1 MTEQTE
7 NSAYH
12 AQEGRSMTAAA
23 SKTPP
28 RKAGTFTRRI
38 GATTYRVRVH
48 YSKTS
53 KETVEEK
60 IARLVRGEAQQYG
73 RGITS

>member
-1 MTEQTE
+1 MTEQTA
-7 NSAYH
+7 NTAYH
-12 AQEGRSMTAAA
+12 AQEGRSITAA

-53 KETVEEK
+53 KETVDEK

-73 RGITS
+73 RGINS

>member
-1 MTEQTE
+1 MTEQTA
-7 NSAYH
+7 NTAYH
-12 AQEGRSMTAAA
+12 AQEGRSMAAA
-23 SKTPP
+23 SEMPP

-48 YSKTS
+48 YSKTR

-73 RGITS
+73 RGMKS

>member
-1 MTEQTE
+1 MTEQTA
-7 NSAYH
+7 NTVYH
-12 AQEGRSMTAAA
+12 AQNGRSMTAAA
-23 SKTPP
+23 SETPP

-53 KETVEEK
+53 KETVDEK
-60 IARLVRGEAQQYG
+60 IARLVRGEAQQYS
-73 RGITS
+73 RGINS